1 MLGWGTG
8 DFLAVCHARRVMG
21 SGTVCWFQAV
31 PVFSWSGRG
40 VEPHWPH
47 VQWLSCNPPRTEG
60 ETGPRCPTRQ
70 DLIQADMVLDG
81 GGWQGEFTVQPVS
94 CCHKFPTGC
103 GGLATGGYGEVTS
116 G

>member
-8 DFLAVCHARRVMG
+8 DFLAVRHARRVMG

-60 ETGPRCPTRQ
+60 ETGPRCPTRK
-70 DLIQADMVLDG
+70 DLIQADMVLAG
-81 GGWQGEFTVQPVS
+81 GAGSGIHSPASVLLSQV
-94 CCHKFPTGC
+94 PTGC
-103 GGLATGGYGEVTS
+103 EGLATGG
-116 G
+116 